1 MQKLLF
7 TSVTFLPYFE
17 EITDWNSKH
26 KKDEHRKT
34 VKYQIIT
41 LVSIRRK
48 VKPSFPQN
56 CNGEER

>member
-7 TSVTFLPYFE
+7 TTLTFLSYFE

-26 KKDEHRKT
+26 ETDEHRKT

-56 CNGEER
+56 CKEER